1 MDNKTS
7 SQNGVISNAN
17 LKDARDIRLLKSR
30 TIEGTTIDIP
40 ASGIEQ
46 DIVNNFPSNEPFYG
60 KEPDGTMN
68 QYVVINNEIYKTPAN
83 LTKL

>member
-7 SQNGVISNAN
+7 KETGVLSNSL
-17 LKDARDIRLLKSR
+17 LKDAREIRRLNSR
-30 TIEGTTIDIP
+30 TIEGTTLDIP

-46 DIVNNFPSNEPFYG
+46 DTINNMPSNQPFYG
-60 KEPDGTMN
+60 REPDGTMN
-68 QYVVINNEIYKTPAN
+68 QYVVIGNELFKTPAN